1 MRKRLLILGGADIQ
15 ISAIQAA
22 KDLGLEVITCDY
34 LPNNPGH
41 AFSDAY
47 YNISTTD
54 KEAVLNLARKLQI
67 DGISSYASDPG
78 ALTAAYVSYHLNIP
92 GNTFEQVQR
101 LSDKVSFRGVLKKLG
116 LPAPKHKEVHS
127 SGDVFAFQNEC
138 SDGLILKPADTSGS
152 KGIVHI
158 RDADVDEVE
167 TIIEVA
173 KSFSRSKKI
182 IVEEYLRRVGNII
195 SGDFIIEQGKI
206 LFASY
211 GDVHFNDRING
222 LVPRSITLPST
233 KSKSFIDAA
242 TAQLQKIIDEVG
254 IKTGVFNADVL
265 ENQEGIPVILDIGA
279 RNGGNFF
286 NDIIHFHSG
295 VNLIDL
301 SIKQC
306 VGLSLDQDIRASKND
321 FYAHCVIHSEQE
333 GIYQGVEFSQSL
345 ESKIIHK
352 ALYKSKGDKVL
363 RFINSSARIGL
374 ILLHF
379 SNFGE
384 MMATVS
390 NMHNHVTIKLN

>member
-1 MRKRLLILGGADIQ
+1 MKKRLLILGGADIQ
-15 ISAIQAA
+15 ISAIEAA

-41 AFSDAY
+41 TLSDAY
-47 YNISTTD
+47 YNVSTTD
-54 KEAVLNLARKLQI
+54 KEAVLELAKQLEI
-67 DGISSYASDPG
+67 DGISAYASDPG
-78 ALTAAYVSYHLNIP
+78 ALTAAYVSDHLNIP

-101 LSDKVSFRGVLKKLG
+101 LSDKVAFRGVLRKLG
-116 LPAPKHKEVHS
+116 LPSPEHKEVSTS
-127 SGDVFAFQNEC
+127 SDVLEFQNQC
-138 SDGLILKPADTSGS
+138 SNGVILKPADTSGS

-158 RDADVDEVE
+158 RDADIDKIE
-167 TIIEVA
+167 TIIDTA

-182 IVEEYLRRVGNII
+182 IVEEYIQRVGNVI
-195 SGDFIIEQGKI
+195 SGDFIIEKGKI

-233 KSKSFIDAA
+233 KSKSFQDAA

-254 IKTGVFNADVL
+254 IETGVFNADVL
-265 ENQEGIPVILDIGA
+265 ENQEGIPVIVDIGA

-286 NDIIHFHSG
+286 NDIIYFHSG

-306 VGLSLDQDIRASKND
+306 VGLSLYQDIRASKND
-321 FYAHCVIHSEQE
+321 CYAHCVIHSEQE
-333 GIYQGVEFSQSL
+333 GIYQGVEFSETL

-352 ALYKSKGDKVL
+352 ALYKSKGDKVV

-374 ILLHF
+374 VLLHF
-379 SNFGE
+379 SNFDE
-384 MMATVS
+384 MMTTVS
-390 NMHNHVTIKLN
+390 NMHNHVTIELN